1 MSRHR
6 NLHRC
11 FKILAIAG
19 VCLCLSPLGQ
29 AQKQKKKKGAEP
41 PPPPLPQFVA
51 IEKLSSAA
59 RVQFPL
65 PDVLPPP
72 DPIKELLSKVQFSY
86 KSGVEAYQSGHLGKS
101 RTEFDHAIELMLT
114 SGLDIRATPVLQR
127 QYDELVDNVNG
138 FEVAAL
144 SEGDGFTEQKP

>member
-6 NLHRC
+6 NFHRC

-19 VCLCLSPLGQ
+19 VCLTLAPFGQ

-41 PPPPLPQFVA
+41 PPPPPQFIG
-51 IEKLSSAA
+51 IEKLPTDA
-59 RVQFPL
+59 RVLFPL

-86 KSGVEAYQSGHLGKS
+86 KTGVEAYQSGHLGK
-101 RTEFDHAIELMLT
+101 
-114 SGLDIRATPVLQR
+114 
-127 QYDELVDNVNG
+127 
-138 FEVAAL
+138 
-144 SEGDGFTEQKP
+144 